1 MKIDFPKFS
10 HPPID
15 IHTHFNHGVSGEY
28 DTPAFAGTNRNTLD
42 FFKREYTRFGIRE
55 FAASTYA
62 AVMGSACVAEE
73 NDYLHALARQD
84 AQIFQWVVL
93 HPEREETF
101 AQAERMLTDP
111 RVLGLKIHPQ
121 LHGYR
126 ICEHADRIF
135 SFADRM
141 GATVLMHPAAITEM
155 PRYADRY
162 PNMRLII
169 AHLAEQAHI
178 EAIRSA
184 KHGNI
189 YTDTS
194 GALSMLNSVIEYA
207 VEQVGSEKILFGT
220 DTYALAAQYS
230 RVALADI
237 PYADKENILFGN
249 AVRLF
254 PHAFGK

>member
-1 MKIDFPKFS
+1 MKMGFPEFCRS
-10 HPPID
+10 PID
-15 IHTHFNHGVSGEY
+15 IHTHFNHGVEGEY
-28 DTPAFAGTNRNTLD
+28 DTPAFSGTHRTMLD
-42 FFKREYTRFGIRE
+42 FLRSEYARFGIRE

-62 AVMGSACVAEE
+62 AVMSDRRITEE

-101 AQAERMLTDP
+101 AQAEKMLADP

>member
-62 AVMGSACVAEE
+62 AVMSDRRITEE
-73 NDYLHALARQD
+73 NEYLHALVQQD